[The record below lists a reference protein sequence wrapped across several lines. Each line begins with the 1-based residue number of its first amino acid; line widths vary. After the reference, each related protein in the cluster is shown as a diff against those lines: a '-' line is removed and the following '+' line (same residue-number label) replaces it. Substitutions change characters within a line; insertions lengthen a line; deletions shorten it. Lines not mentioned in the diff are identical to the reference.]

1 MPTIKIELREGRDIE
16 SLLKLKKTVMDS
28 VVEILQLPD
37 NDRNIRLIEYK
48 HEFFQMQSPY
58 QILIEISMFKG
69 RTSETKKKLY
79 KTIVENLGSTEIKK
93 DEVLI
98 FLNEQ
103 PLENWGGR
111 GGVSAD
117 EMSLGFKVDI

>member
-1 MPTIKIELREGRDIE
+1 MPTIKIELREGRDVE
-16 SLLKLKKTVMDS
+16 SLLKLKNSVMDS
-28 VVEILQLPD
+28 VVEVLQLPD

-48 HEFFQMQSPY
+48 QEFFQMKSPY
-58 QILIEISMFKG
+58 QILIEISLFKG
-69 RTSETKKKLY
+69 RTTETKKKLY
-79 KTIVENLGSTEIKK
+79 QAIVERLSFIGIGKE
-93 DEVLI
+93 EVLI

-117 EMSLGFKVDI
+117 EMNLGFKVNI